1 MRRPIPARPVK
12 LVVPFPAGSATDQ
25 IARLIGAELQAA
37 LGQPFVVE
45 NKPGAQGVIAA
56 AEVARPRPTATR

>member
-1 MRRPIPARPVK
+1 MKKIFALGMVLFAASAFAQTYPARPVK

-25 IARLIGAELQAA
+25 IARVMGQQFQEA

-45 NKPGAQGVIAA
+45 N
-56 AEVARPRPTATR
+56 